1 MASLLTISPSPH
13 VRSSMTTQKIMLLV
27 VLALIPAIVAATVV
41 FGPRALLL
49 VVFCA
54 IVSMFTEL
62 VCQKLMQKEVTITD
76 GSALLTGVLLALN
89 LPATL
94 PLWEAAIGCIF
105 AVAVVKQLFG
115 GLGCNFANPAITGRI
130 FLLLCFAGDMTTW
143 VKPFYYQGDTFW
155 GMFRS
160 SASMAKVQLESCIPS
175 LVGTELDAVTSATPL
190 ASGDASLLD
199 LFLGN
204 VGGSLGETSALALL
218 IGGMF
223 LLVIGIISWH
233 TPVAYLGGLAVL
245 ELIDTLATGG
255 EMTDVLYALL
265 SGGVILGAFFM
276 ATDYVTTPITG
287 TGKLIFGIGCAILTF
302 VIREFASMPEGCS
315 FSILL
320 MNLLTPY
327 IDRLTMTKPLG
338 AKPIEKEAKGNG

>member
-1 MASLLTISPSPH
+1 MSSILTISPSPH
-13 VRSSMTTQKIMLLV
+13 VRCGRTTQSIMLLV
-27 VLALIPAIVAATVV
+27 VLALVPAIVAATIV
-41 FGPRALLL
+41 FGLRALLL
-49 VVFCA
+49 VLFCA
-54 IVSMFTEL
+54 FVSVLTEL
-62 VCQKLMQKEVTITD
+62 VCQKLMKKDVTISD

-89 LPATL
+89 LPVTL
-94 PLWEAAIGCIF
+94 PLWEAAVGCIF
-105 AVAVVKQLFG
+105 AVAIVKQLFG

-130 FLLLCFAGDMTTW
+130 FLLLSFASDMTTW
-143 VKPFYYQGDTFW
+143 VKPFAYQDLRFFGIFTATED
-155 GMFRS
+155 
-160 SASMAKVQLESCIPS
+160 
-175 LVGTELDAVTSATPL
+175 LVDGITGATPL
-190 ASGDASLLD
+190 VTKDAGLLD

-218 IGGMF
+218 IGGIF
-223 LLVIGIISWH
+223 LLIMRVITWH
-233 TPVAYLGGLAVL
+233 TPVSYLGGLAVL
-245 ELIDTLATGG
+245 ELIYTLATGG

-287 TGKLIFGIGCAILTF
+287 TGKLIFGLGCAILTF

-327 IDRLTMTKPLG
+327 INRLTKTHPFG
-338 AKPIEKEAKGNG
+338 AKPAERQAK

>member
-1 MASLLTISPSPH
+1 MASMLTVSPSPH
-13 VRSSMTTQKIMLLV
+13 VRNGMTTQKIMLVV
-27 VLALIPAIVAATVV
+27 VLALVPAIVAATVV

-54 IVSMFTEL
+54 GVSVLTEL
-62 VCQKLMQKEVTITD
+62 VCQRLMQKELTISD

-94 PLWEAAIGCIF
+94 PLWQAAIGCIF

-130 FLLLCFAGDMTTW
+130 FLLLCFAGNMTTW
-143 VKPFYYQGDTFW
+143 VKPFYYRDLSFGDF
-155 GMFRS
+155 F
-160 SASMAKVQLESCIPS
+160 A
-175 LVGTELDAVTSATPL
+175 GTGNLADGVTGATPL
-190 ASGDASLLD
+190 ASGDAGLME

-218 IGGMF
+218 IGGLF
-223 LLVIGIISWH
+223 LLVIGVISYH
-233 TPVAYLGGLAVL
+233 TPVAYLGSLAVL
-245 ELIDTLATGG
+245 ELIYTLATGG
-255 EMTDVLYALL
+255 ELSDVLYALL

-276 ATDYVTTPITG
+276 ATDYVTTPMTG
-287 TGKLIFGIGCAILTF
+287 KGKLIFGIGCGILTF
-302 VIREFASMPEGCS
+302 AIREFASMPEGCS

-327 IDRLTMTKPLG
+327 IDKLTLTKPLG
-338 AKPIEKEAKGNG
+338 AKPAERKAKNNG

>member
-1 MASLLTISPSPH
+1 MASVLTVSPSPH
-13 VRSSMTTQKIMLLV
+13 VRSGMTTQKIMLLV
-27 VLALIPAIVAATVV
+27 VLALVPAIAAATVV

-49 VVFCA
+49 VVFCGG
-54 IVSMFTEL
+54 ISMLTEI
-62 VCQKLMQKEVTITD
+62 VCQKLMKKEVTVSD

-89 LPATL
+89 LPVTL
-94 PLWEAAIGCIF
+94 PLWEAAVGCIF

-115 GLGCNFANPAITGRI
+115 GLGCNFANPAITGRV
-130 FLLLCFAGDMTTW
+130 FLLLSFAGDMTTW
-143 VKPFYYQGDTFW
+143 VKPFYYRNISVSDMLFP
-155 GMFRS
+155 
-160 SASMAKVQLESCIPS
+160 AHLEI
-175 LVGTELDAVTSATPL
+175 DAVTSATPL
-190 ASGDASLLD
+190 ASGDAGLLE

-204 VGGSLGETSALALL
+204 TGGSLGETSALALM
-218 IGGMF
+218 IGGIF
-223 LLVIGIISWH
+223 LLVVGIIQWH
-233 TPVAYLGGLAVL
+233 TPAAYLGSLAVL
-245 ELIDTLATGG
+245 ELIYTLAAGG
-255 EMTDVLYALL
+255 ELTAVPYALL

-287 TGKLIFGIGCAILTF
+287 KGKLIFGVGCGIFTF

-338 AKPIEKEAKGNG
+338 AKPAERQAKENG